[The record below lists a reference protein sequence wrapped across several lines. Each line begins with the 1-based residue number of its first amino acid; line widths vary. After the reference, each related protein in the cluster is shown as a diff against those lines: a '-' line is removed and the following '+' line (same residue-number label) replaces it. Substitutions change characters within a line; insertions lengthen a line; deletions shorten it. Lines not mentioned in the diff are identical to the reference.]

1 MKYCY
6 QNNVTNQARL
16 GVRVK
21 GRDFVKIRYK
31 TVLSAI
37 IGVLIGV
44 TIVTVIRG
52 LGVGDIDWRHWF
64 ISMAGGIT
72 GGLIML
78 LIALI
83 STKKMKPKNEKNL

>member
-1 MKYCY
+1 M
-6 QNNVTNQARL
+6 
-16 GVRVK
+16 
-21 GRDFVKIRYK
+21 KIRYK

-52 LGVGDIDWRHWF
+52 LWVGDIDWRHWF

-78 LIALI
+78 SIALI